1 MRPRSGVGMI
11 SLPKYVHAKQR
22 RGKLELSFQKF
33 RGGPEAWPRVKLPA
47 NPLSEEFVRRASL
60 CGRLDATKKSGGDWT
75 WHFIDVADRR
85 HELPA
90 PQPDPEAFWAAAEKA
105 DALGKQLAAGERK
118 TFSALIIEFKDSNA
132 FQLNVDDNGKKRPGL
147 AEATRDQ
154 YERHL
159 ADIDTA
165 WGSDP
170 VASLTPVDVQK
181 AIDAFRKTPAA
192 GRVFRSVL
200 SRLCSWGIPRGYG
213 TSNPVEHTEASED
226 GGTYDP
232 WPPSAFEFFFA
243 NARIGLHLPV
253 YSGLFTGQR
262 LSDVI
267 DMRRPL
273 EGVTEMPLVA
283 QKTGELVPVQI
294 HSEYR
299 AIIRA
304 QKLDHEKLHLREDG
318 EPWTYEGF
326 KTAWQR
332 EMNRPEFA
340 EFRQKRWV
348 FHGTRKNA
356 VNALLE
362 VGCSEARVAAIV
374 NMSPAMVN
382 HYSKKVSQFRLA
394 RAAMEQ
400 FEAGWEKLRPSVLGN
415 LKIVGKE

>member
-1 MRPRSGVGMI
+1 MAELPR
-11 SLPKYVHAKQR
+11 YVHAKRR
-22 RGKLELSFQKF
+22 RGGLELSFQKF
-33 RGGPEAWPRVKLPA
+33 RGTAAAWPRVKLPSD
-47 NPLSEEFVRRASL
+47 PFSEEFVRRVLL
-60 CGRLDATKKSGGDWT
+60 CNRLDATRRGDGDWL
-75 WHFIDVADRR
+75 WHFVDVCDRR
-85 HELPA
+85 HQLPL
-90 PQPDPEAFWAAAEKA
+90 PQPDSDAFWAAVEKA
-105 DALGKQLAAGERK
+105 DAVGKQLAAGERK
-118 TFSALIIEFKDSNA
+118 TFSALIIEFKDSA
-132 FQLNVDDNGKKRPGL
+132 AYQLNVDADGKKRPGL

-159 ADIDTA
+159 DDIDA
-165 WGSDP
+165 VWGNDP

-181 AIDAFRKTPAA
+181 SIDAFKDTPSA

-213 TSNPVEHTEASED
+213 TSNPVEHTETLED

-232 WPPSAFEFFFA
+232 WSPWAFEHFFQ

-267 DMRRPL
+267 KMRRPL
-273 EGVTEMPLVA
+273 EGVSEMPLVA
-283 QKTGELVPVQI
+283 QKTSELVPVQI

-304 QKLDHEKLHLREDG
+304 QKSEHEMLHLREDG
-318 EPWTYEGF
+318 QPWTYEGF

-332 EMNRPEFA
+332 EMNKPAFA
-340 EFRQKRWV
+340 RFRTERVV

-356 VNALLE
+356 VNNLLE

-374 NMSPAMVN
+374 NMSPAMVH

-415 LKIVGKE
+415 LKVVK

>member
-1 MRPRSGVGMI
+1 MCVA
-11 SLPKYVHAKQR
+11 L
-22 RGKLELSFQKF
+22 LE
-33 RGGPEAWPRVKLPA
+33 
-47 NPLSEEFVRRASL
+47 PL
-60 CGRLDATKKSGGDWT
+60 G
-75 WHFIDVADRR
+75 
-85 HELPA
+85 
-90 PQPDPEAFWAAAEKA
+90 
-105 DALGKQLAAGERK
+105 
-118 TFSALIIEFKDSNA
+118 
-132 FQLNVDDNGKKRPGL
+132 NV
-147 AEATRDQ
+147 
-154 YERHL
+154 
-159 ADIDTA
+159 
-165 WGSDP
+165 
-170 VASLTPVDVQK
+170 
-181 AIDAFRKTPAA
+181 
-192 GRVFRSVL
+192 
-200 SRLCSWGIPRGYG
+200 GYG
-213 TSNPVEHTEASED
+213 TSNPVEHTETLED

-232 WPPSAFEFFFA
+232 WSPWAFEYFFQ

-267 DMRRPL
+267 KMHRPL

-283 QKTGELVPVQI
+283 QKTNELVPVQI

-304 QKLDHEKLHLREDG
+304 QKSEHEMLHLREDG

-332 EMNRPEFA
+332 EMNKPAFDRFRA
-340 EFRQKRWV
+340 ERVV

-356 VNALLE
+356 VNNLLE

-374 NMSPAMVN
+374 NMSPAMVH